1 MKTLNASQNQEERK
15 SKKDGFQ
22 KKDDPPKPQMTDAE
36 GHSDPDIGARL
47 SYKNDPKDV
56 TSSVLL
62 LDSLY
67 QAKEAW
73 LTVTFN
79 AKAIPE
85 EGDGDIPYGDGLG
98 TWYYR
103 IVTSS
108 AIDISQHV
116 YPLPIHFGP
125 DSPSTLFPKPDLYT
139 FSTHQIK
146 PKAGAELNA
155 KLTIQLLRRE
165 KDLQGPTLYPER
177 REHYIEKKIGTLT
190 IKFGSQN
197 EVFYLMKEVNL
208 VLSIGTVVKGNEP
221 LPSMM

>member
-1 MKTLNASQNQEERK
+1 MKTMNALQNQEERK

-22 KKDDPPKPQMTDAE
+22 KKDNPPKKQMTDAE

-73 LTVTFN
+73 LTVTFR
-79 AKAIPE
+79 AKMIPE

-98 TWYYR
+98 TWHYR

-108 AIDISQHV
+108 AIDISQHI
-116 YPLPIHFGP
+116 YPLPVHFGI
-125 DSPSTLFPKPDLYT
+125 SSGGSLFPDPAYQT
-139 FSTHQIK
+139 FPSHQIK
-146 PKAGAELNA
+146 PKAGAKLDA
-155 KLTIQLLRRE
+155 KLAIQLLRRE
-165 KDLQGPTLYPER
+165 KDLQGYTQYPDR
-177 REHYIEKKIGTLT
+177 RAEYITKKMDTLT
-190 IKFGSQN
+190 INVGGQN
-197 EVFYLMKEVNL
+197 EVFYLMKVVNL
-208 VLSIGTVVKGNEP
+208 ALSTGTVVKGNEP
-221 LPSMM
+221 LPSLM